1 MKTVRNNEI
10 QIYHNILIDHKEKR
24 LIQQNKGNINYDTK
38 QTHLNEFTYTNTNIN
53 NVYEMMMK
61 SQEKNNNDIDKLIE
75 ESNKEFDINLKI
87 KQYKE
92 KIENINEER
101 KKQEL
106 IDEEKNNKIMNQLI
120 LDNDALKKREK
131 MNYEFEKKLKLLEDK
146 KNMELEKERLEQKK
160 RLEKIEE
167 ERLEQ
172 KRRNEEDLDKRKKLY
187 KELEKKDEE
196 LYEVKMKYMNENEK
210 LKKKHYEQ
218 MIKMS
223 KDLTEQNKKYLQM
236 RNDFYK
242 IENQN
247 KILSLDNNKLKN
259 INQLNEEYIQHLHRK
274 NNPINNYTNYT
285 SDYNNSINHY
295 NNLGLSQSFSDN
307 SNI

>member
-1 MKTVRNNEI
+1 
-10 QIYHNILIDHKEKR
+10 
-24 LIQQNKGNINYDTK
+24 
-38 QTHLNEFTYTNTNIN
+38 
-53 NVYEMMMK
+53 
-61 SQEKNNNDIDKLIE
+61 
-75 ESNKEFDINLKI
+75 
-87 KQYKE
+87 
-92 KIENINEER
+92 
-101 KKQEL
+101 
-106 IDEEKNNKIMNQLI
+106 
-120 LDNDALKKREK
+120 
-131 MNYEFEKKLKLLEDK
+131 
-146 KNMELEKERLEQKK
+146 
-160 RLEKIEE
+160 
-167 ERLEQ
+167 
-172 KRRNEEDLDKRKKLY
+172 
-187 KELEKKDEE
+187 
-196 LYEVKMKYMNENEK
+196 MNENEK